1 MSEPTRTPDRRALSG
16 LISGVTFVAGVGAG
30 VASSDAPYPLP
41 GSDAN
46 KIRRYFRDNAPSAR
60 LSAAGQLI
68 SAATLAQ
75 FTASV
80 IRLTRRAA
88 PTSRVLQAT
97 ALIGGT
103 SAVASLATSGLYAA
117 ALTTARSDSDT
128 AAVAMHRRA
137 FLAGGVAHGIGF
149 GLLVGVIGLAG
160 PRTGNLPPAAGKLAI
175 GSAIAGM
182 LTPLYLVAESMAWL
196 IPASR
201 FTGLIVTGLTAVR
214 LSRPHHPNYRVHR
227 VRPRMFRNR
236 RWVAPPR
243 PHRSIAAPESPIA
256 SKSTCRRP
264 SV

>member
-1 MSEPTRTPDRRALSG
+1 MREPTRTPDRRALSG

-30 VASSDAPYPLP
+30 VASSKAPYPLP
-41 GSDAN
+41 GSDAD
-46 KIRRYFRDNAPSAR
+46 KIRRYFRDNASSAR

-88 PTSRVLQAT
+88 PTSRVLPAT
-97 ALIGGT
+97 ALVGGT
-103 SAVASLATSGLYAA
+103 AAVASLTASGLYAA
-117 ALTTARSDSDT
+117 ALTTARSDRDT

-137 FLAGGVAHGIGF
+137 FLAGGVAHGVGF

-160 PRTGNLPPAAGKLAI
+160 PRTGDLPPAAGKLAI
-175 GSAIAGM
+175 GSAIAGL
-182 LTPLYLVAESMAWL
+182 LTPLYLVNKSSAWL

-214 LSRPHHPNYRVHR
+214 LA
-227 VRPRMFRNR
+227 RPRH
-236 RWVAPPR
+236 A
-243 PHRSIAAPESPIA
+243 
-256 SKSTCRRP
+256 
-264 SV
+264 